1 MFDSNKLE
9 FQKILNHIGKF
20 CYTTKGKEHVNSLLP
35 LQTKT
40 EILLEGK
47 YVTQAKDLINEAGYP
62 PIVALND
69 PLRDLHLSK
78 IDGAVLTARSV
89 FNIFELAICS
99 AQLKSYLASNRT
111 IAPELGEFATFLFE
125 DKLFERYIS
134 TIFDSSGEIKD
145 SASKTLQSLRKE
157 IRERSEELRRYVSK
171 IAKDLTDKDLSRD
184 NYLTLRDGRLVVPVK
199 VEYKRQLKGI
209 IHSESSTGQTVYIE
223 PEETLHLNNEIV
235 SLNFAEKREIER
247 ILKEVTNRIRNSYDD
262 LLLSLNTVT
271 RLDSIFARGNYSI
284 EIVGNFP
291 RFEESEPVTI
301 YGGRHPLLV
310 IRNGLKNTIPF
321 NLSVQAGNLLII
333 TGPNAGGKTVLI
345 KSVGLLAL
353 MAQSGIHIP
362 AGVDT
367 NLHIF
372 EKILVDIGDSQS
384 IDDDLSTFSSHL
396 SNIKRIIDQAD
407 DSSLILLDEIGTG
420 TDPDS
425 GTAISRAILMS
436 LHEKG
441 SMVFCTTHLS
451 ALKAL
456 ATEVPGFFNASMSF
470 DTQQIKPTY
479 VFRQGI
485 PGSSYAFEIMM
496 RLGFERSFIDVAA
509 NYVQD
514 VSAGLEK
521 ILLEVEQRE
530 QELNKKLDHFERE
543 NTRLTG
549 LANLYAKKIK
559 ELDKEKNKILR
570 DAKENAARFI
580 DESNREIQK
589 VIKDIKE
596 TQASKESSKSASS
609 KVTNLKKE
617 LGKLNVPPVEEE
629 DEVDTKIEK
638 GDTVRIR
645 DSETYGEVIE
655 ITPDYKNLII
665 STGPLKI
672 SVKTV
677 DCAKVSRKEQRK
689 EQRKSPKI
697 EIYSDVSYKLD
708 IRGERAV
715 EIENK
720 VERFIDDAYIASL
733 NRVEIIHGK
742 GTGALKKVVREL
754 LAAHPKVKN
763 FYFAPVD
770 AGGEGVTIV
779 EFLE

>member
-9 FQKILNHIGKF
+9 FNKILNHIAKF
-20 CYTTKGKEHVNSLLP
+20 CYTSKGKEHVNSLSP
-35 LQTKT
+35 FETKT
-40 EILLEGK
+40 EMILEGK
-47 YVTQAKDLINEAGYP
+47 YVTEARDLINEAGYP
-62 PIVALND
+62 PIASIND

-78 IDGAVLTARSV
+78 IEGAVLTARSV

-99 AQLKSYLASNRT
+99 AQLKSYLVNNRAL
-111 IAPELGEFATFLFE
+111 APELSDFATFLFE

-145 SASKTLQSLRKE
+145 TASKTLQSLRKE
-157 IRERSEELRRYVSK
+157 IRERSEELRRFVSK

-199 VEYKRQLKGI
+199 AEYKRQLKGI

-247 ILKEVTNRIRNSYDD
+247 ILKEVTHRIRNNYDD
-262 LLLSLNTVT
+262 LILSLETVT

-291 RFEESEPVTI
+291 RFEDSEPITI
-301 YGGRHPLLV
+301 YGGRHPLLL
-310 IRNGLKNTIPF
+310 IKNGLKKTVPF

-333 TGPNAGGKTVLI
+333 TGPNAGGKTVFI

-367 NLHIF
+367 NLHKF
-372 EKILVDIGDSQS
+372 DKILVDIGDSQS

-396 SNIKRIIDQAD
+396 SNIKRIIDEAD
-407 DSSLILLDEIGTG
+407 DSSLVLIDEIGTG

-425 GTAISRAILMS
+425 GAAISRAVLMA
-436 LHEKG
+436 LHNKG

-456 ATEVPGFFNASMSF
+456 ATEVPGFYNASMSF
-470 DTQQIKPTY
+470 DTDELKPAY
-479 VFRQGI
+479 LFRQGI

-496 RLGFERSFIDVAA
+496 RLGFEKAFIEGAV
-509 NYVQD
+509 NYVED

-549 LANLYAKKIK
+549 LSNLYAKKIK

-570 DAKENAARFI
+570 DAKENAAKFI
-580 DESNREIQK
+580 EESNKEIQK

-596 TQASKESSKSASS
+596 SQASKEASKSASN

-617 LGKLNVPPVEEE
+617 LGKLTVKPVQEE
-629 DEVDTKIEK
+629 DEVDSIIEI

-645 DSETYGEVIE
+645 ESETYGEVIE
-655 ITPDYKNLII
+655 ITPDKKNLII

-677 DCAKVSRKEQRK
+677 DCAKVSRREQRK
-689 EQRKSPKI
+689 EQRKSAKF

-708 IRGERAV
+708 IRGERAI

-754 LAAHPKVKN
+754 LTKHPKVKN

-770 AGGEGVTIV
+770 AGGEGVTII